1 MGNRKREKWKVFL
14 QRYMPGMRIL
24 KTALTVFLCLLYWHW
39 VRMGSAI
46 DAAIAAIVCLQQD
59 VRSTA
64 NRAFARVFGTFLAGI
79 YTLGFLWVFRV
90 RFQVPADSILYY
102 FLIALFMIPLMIL
115 VVRLRQRGAV
125 VIAAIVFVLV
135 SLGDKAA
142 LNPAEY
148 VAHRVLNTLVGILLA
163 LAINWWP
170 MLNRLEA
177 WRIQKLGLEEI
188 SWPFFDPE
196 SGLTTCSA
204 SSEEK
209 LAGIDSP
216 TEESEIVRKNLS
228 EEADEGEN
236 RL

>member
-1 MGNRKREKWKVFL
+1 MENRKREKWKIFL
-14 QRYMPGMRIL
+14 QKYMPGMRIL

-64 NRAFARVFGTFLAGI
+64 HRAFARVFGTFLAGI
-79 YTLGFLWVFRV
+79 YTLGFLWIFRV
-90 RFQVPADSILYY
+90 HFQVPADSVFYY
-102 FLIALFMIPLMIL
+102 FLIAIFMIPLMIL

-142 LNPAEY
+142 LNPTEY
-148 VAHRVLNTLVGILLA
+148 VAHRVLNTLIGILLA
-163 LAINWWP
+163 LAINWLP
-170 MLNRLEA
+170 LLNRLEA
-177 WRIQKLGLEEI
+177 WRIQKLGLKEVP
-188 SWPFFDPE
+188 WPLLDSE
-196 SGLTTCSA
+196 SGFTTCSA
-204 SSEEK
+204 SSEERR
-209 LAGIDSP
+209 AGIGSP